1 MTFTEL
7 IDKIEIWNH
16 WQREYNRFVPQFV
29 VEASTGK
36 KWEDWDKDLFYEFFM
51 RSADQCVSS
60 LRQGYFTN
68 AERDLIKQNWP
79 ELSILLKNIALNQE
93 RPLFDIYHQIKEL
106 IRKCTDNNKKA
117 ATNRLIA
124 SLQPQLL
131 CTIVNEDK
139 LGHLVYLLNTHVEDF
154 EMELTYDWFH
164 DSHTLL
170 QIFKKKLNRE
180 VYEIVTLPWQVYDY
194 FQEQNTTS
202 STEQNDMSENKL
214 DQQIQILEYKK
225 QIILQ
230 GRPGTGKTR
239 QAKELAVQLLGLRE
253 DKELKDNPQ
262 FKIIQFHPSYS
273 YEDFVRGIVSK
284 PNEDGDG
291 ILFKAENRILAEFS
305 HTALQNYKAS
315 QNPADT
321 IISEDIFE
329 VFIEKIKDEM
339 AENEHHQYPLTN
351 SVYLFSADGTK
362 FKYKGDNWEAHKN
375 GLNMKFSELRLI
387 VESGVQE
394 RQDIKK
400 MSEVEEKTR
409 QHATYFMKVVEKYY
423 EFKQNYQPERIQ
435 TEEILLKNYVLV
447 IDEINRANLSSVLGE
462 LIYALEYRGKAVE
475 SIYAI
480 EDATNEVKNK
490 LILPPNL
497 YIIGTMNTADRSVG
511 HIDYAIR
518 RRFAFIDVLPESLE
532 DDDHIHFNTEDFKKV
547 SDLFKNGNVSGEF
560 EAKDVQLGHSY
571 FIAKKEDIRD
581 GQTKEEIF
589 RMKMNYEVVPILL
602 EYVKDGVLIGSH
614 NGKDIK
620 EYIND
625 LKINN

>member
-1 MTFTEL
+1 MSYWHIQMNQPWGRNRGR
-7 IDKIEIWNH
+7 IDSKLLLQEEYPVIGTGDWN
-16 WQREYNRFVPQFV
+16 
-29 VEASTGK
+29 
-36 KWEDWDKDLFYEFFM
+36 DI
-51 RSADQCVSS
+51 QC
-60 LRQGYFTN
+60 RYFTN
-68 AERDLIKQNWP
+68 EDNDGIQKNDI
-79 ELSILLKNIALNQE
+79 ILVREGSLPIALCLIDSDCFTDPALEQKYHHHYYRKVRVIDFFSEE
-93 RPLFDIYHQIKEL
+93 RKKLLQDCLQKYGTKYIQAVGTLTYCQNENATNSFIKEWHSL
-106 IRKCTDNNKKA
+106 TIKEKKMNNYI
-117 ATNRLIA
+117 N
-124 SLQPQLL
+124 LL
-131 CTIVNEDK
+131 T
-139 LGHLVYLLNTHVEDF
+139 
-154 EMELTYDWFH
+154 
-164 DSHTLL
+164 
-170 QIFKKKLNRE
+170 
-180 VYEIVTLPWQVYDY
+180 
-194 FQEQNTTS
+194 
-202 STEQNDMSENKL
+202 
-214 DQQIQILEYKK
+214 YKK

-230 GRPGTGKTR
+230 GPPGTGKTR
-239 QAKELAVQLLGLRE
+239 QAKVLAVQLLGLKE

-291 ILFKAENRILAEFS
+291 ILFKAENKILAEFA
-305 HTALQNYKAS
+305 HTALQNYRAS

-321 IISEDIFE
+321 IISEDIFD

-351 SVYLFSADGTK
+351 SVYLFSADETK

-387 VESGVQE
+387 VESEVQE

-423 EFKQNYQPERIQ
+423 EFKENYQPERIQ

-532 DDDHIHFNTEDFKKV
+532 DDDRIHFNTEGFKKV
-547 SDLFKNGNVSGEF
+547 SDLFKNSNVSGEF

-571 FIAKKEDIRD
+571 FIAKNEDIRAD
-581 GQTKEEIF
+581 QTKEEIF

-602 EYVKDGVLIGSH
+602 EYVKDGVLIGSYD
-614 NGKDIK
+614 GKDIK